1 MADGSEPSYPGY
13 VPPPEASPSQPAE
26 EVPLEVIRLD
36 DILSVPEVRRQR
48 EAADNAILQ
57 QIANPNL
64 GDIRNRLVEWAT
76 GGFVGDCTL
85 FSISIEAPDVCSD
98 GVTRS
103 LADYIRFV
111 SGKTIQEHTDLLR
124 IRLPDFVVSFVW
136 LGSVI
141 QFRASRG

>member
-57 QIANPNL
+57 TIANPNL
-64 GDIRNRLVEWAT
+64 GEIRNRLVQWAT

-85 FSISIEAPDVCSD
+85 FAISIEAPDVCSD

-103 LADYIRFV
+103 LSDYILFV

-124 IRLPDFVVSFVW
+124 VRLPDFVVSFVW